1 MSTDTDAQPQN
12 AADEAELRRMTELL
26 FFAYRDFTAD
36 PDQILAKIGFG
47 RAHHRVIHF
56 VGRHSGMTVAELL
69 NILGITKQSL
79 ARVLRQLI
87 DGGFVLQRPGEADRR
102 QRLLSLT
109 DEGKAL
115 EAELAAPQKRRLEQ
129 ALQKLGPEG
138 TRAAEQFL
146 AAMINQSQRASIL
159 FGIEEA
165 NDRVRGDRLTN
176 V

>member
-1 MSTDTDAQPQN
+1 MKNENQPFDSS
-12 AADEAELRRMTELL
+12 DEAEIRKMTELL

-56 VGRHSGMTVAELL
+56 VGRHPGMTVAELL

-87 DGGFVLQRPGEADRR
+87 DSDLVAQRPGDADRR

-109 DEGKAL
+109 EQGQAL
-115 EAELAAPQKRRLEQ
+115 EAELAAPQKERLQ
-129 ALQKLGPEG
+129 RALEKLGPEG
-138 TRAAEQFL
+138 TRAAQLFL
-146 AAMINQSQRASIL
+146 SSMINQSQRESIL
-159 FGIEEA
+159 FAIDQA
-165 NDRVRGDRLTN
+165 NDRARGDRLTD

>member
-1 MSTDTDAQPQN
+1 MSAKDENQSDN
-12 AADEAELRRMTELL
+12 GEREAELRKMTELL

-56 VGRHSGMTVAELL
+56 VGRHPGMTVAELL

-79 ARVLRQLI
+79 ARVLRQLV
-87 DGGFVLQRPGEADRR
+87 DGGYVVQRTGDADRR

-109 DEGKAL
+109 ESGSAL
-115 EAELAAPQKRRLEQ
+115 ETELAAPQKQRLQ
-129 ALQKLGPEG
+129 HALDKLGPEG

-146 AAMINQSQRASIL
+146 ATMINPSQRTSIL
-159 FGIEEA
+159 FGIDQA
-165 NDRVRGDRLTN
+165 NSRAGSD
-176 V
+176 